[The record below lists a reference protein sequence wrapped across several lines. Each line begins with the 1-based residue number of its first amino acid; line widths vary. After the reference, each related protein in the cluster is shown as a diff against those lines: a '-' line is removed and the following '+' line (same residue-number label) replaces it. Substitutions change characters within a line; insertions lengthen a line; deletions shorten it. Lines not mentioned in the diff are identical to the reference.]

1 MIVGNGLIA
10 NLFKNEDRENVVF
23 FASGVSNSLETDKS
37 AFLREENL
45 IRKTIKENPNKIFI
59 YFSTCSI
66 YDSSKNGSSYVN
78 HKLKMEQ
85 IVEELANQF
94 LILRVSNAVGKG
106 GNPNLLMNYLVN
118 AFHQEKEI
126 TVHTLAT
133 RNLIDADDIKNITL
147 ELIDQGRLNQI
158 INVAYLENFST
169 SEILEILEKFFS
181 KNAKTELH
189 KSGQTYKISIPE
201 VEQYFIKHQL
211 TNKENY
217 LLRILE
223 RYYYLPNLFLK
234 IL

>member
-1 MIVGNGLIA
+1 MIIGNGLIA
-10 NLFKNEDRENVVF
+10 NLFRENDRENVVF

-45 IRKTIKENPNKIFI
+45 IRNTIKENPNKIFI

-85 IVEELANQF
+85 IVEELADQY

-147 ELIDQGRLNQI
+147 KFINENSFNKI

-169 SEILEILEKFFS
+169 SEILEILEKHFN
-181 KNAKTELH
+181 KTAKTSFV
-189 KSGQTYKISIPE
+189 KSGQSYLISIPE
-201 VEQYFIKHQL
+201 AEAYFLQNKL
-211 TNKENY
+211 TEKKEY
-217 LLRILE
+217 LLRIIK
-223 RYYYLPNLFLK
+223 RYY
-234 IL
+234 

>member
-10 NLFKNEDRENVVF
+10 NLFKNDDRENVVF

-37 AFLREENL
+37 AFQREENL
-45 IRKTIKENPNKIFI
+45 IRNTIKENPNKIFI

-133 RNLIDADDIKNITL
+133 RNLIDADDVKNITL
-147 ELIDQGRLNQI
+147 KFINENSFNKI

-169 SEILEILEKFFS
+169 TEILEILEKHFN
-181 KNAKTELH
+181 KTAKTYLV
-189 KSGQTYKISIPE
+189 KSGQSYLISIPE
-201 VEQYFIKHQL
+201 AEAYFAENKL
-211 TNKENY
+211 TEKKEY
-217 LLRILE
+217 LLRIIK
-223 RYYYLPNLFLK
+223 RYY
-234 IL
+234 

>member
-1 MIVGNGLIA
+1 MIIGNGLIA
-10 NLFKNEDRENVVF
+10 NLFRENDKENVVF

-133 RNLIDADDIKNITL
+133 RNLIDADDVKNITL
-147 ELIDQGRLNQI
+147 KFINENSFNKI

-169 SEILEILEKFFS
+169 IQILEILEKHFN
-181 KNAKTELH
+181 KTAKTYLV
-189 KSGQTYKISIPE
+189 KSGQSYLISIPE
-201 VEQYFIKHQL
+201 AEAYFAENKL
-211 TNKENY
+211 TEKKEY
-217 LLRILE
+217 LLRIIK
-223 RYYYLPNLFLK
+223 RYY
-234 IL
+234 

>member
-1 MIVGNGLIA
+1 MIIGNGLIA
-10 NLFKNEDRENVVF
+10 NLFRENDRENVVF

-133 RNLIDADDIKNITL
+133 RNLIDADDVKNITL
-147 ELIDQGRLNQI
+147 KFINENSFNKI

-169 SEILEILEKFFS
+169 KEILEILEKHFN
-181 KNAKTELH
+181 KTAKTYLV
-189 KSGQTYKISIPE
+189 KSGQSYLISIPE
-201 VEQYFIKHQL
+201 AEAYFAENKL
-211 TNKENY
+211 TEKKEY
-217 LLRILE
+217 LLRIIR
-223 RYYYLPNLFLK
+223 RYY
-234 IL
+234 

>member
-1 MIVGNGLIA
+1 MIIGNGLIA
-10 NLFKNEDRENVVF
+10 NLFKENDRENVVF

-45 IRKTIKENPNKIFI
+45 IRNTIKENPNKIFI

-147 ELIDQGRLNQI
+147 KFINENSFNKI

-169 SEILEILEKFFS
+169 KEILEILEKHFN
-181 KNAKTELH
+181 KTAKTYLV
-189 KSGQTYKISIPE
+189 KSGQSYLISIPE
-201 VEQYFIKHQL
+201 AEAYFAENKL
-211 TNKENY
+211 TEKKEY
-217 LLRILE
+217 LLRIIK
-223 RYYYLPNLFLK
+223 RYY
-234 IL
+234 

>member
-10 NLFKNEDRENVVF
+10 NLFRENDRENVVF

-37 AFLREENL
+37 AFQREENL

-147 ELIDQGRLNQI
+147 KFINENSFNKI

-169 SEILEILEKFFS
+169 KEILEILEKHFN
-181 KNAKTELH
+181 KTAKTYLV
-189 KSGQTYKISIPE
+189 KSGQSYLISIPE
-201 VEQYFIKHQL
+201 AEAYFAENKL
-211 TNKENY
+211 TEKKEY
-217 LLRILE
+217 LLRIIK
-223 RYYYLPNLFLK
+223 RYY
-234 IL
+234 

>member
-1 MIVGNGLIA
+1 MIIGNGLIA
-10 NLFKNEDRENVVF
+10 NLFKENDRENVVF
-23 FASGVSNSLETDKS
+23 FASGVSNSLETEKS
-37 AFLREENL
+37 AFLREEDL
-45 IRKTIKENPNKIFI
+45 LRKTLEENSDKIFI

-66 YDSSKNGSSYVN
+66 YDSSKNGSPYVN

-147 ELIDQGRLNQI
+147 KFINENILNTI

-169 SEILEILEKFFS
+169 SEILEILEKYFNKS
-181 KNAKTELH
+181 AKKSFV
-189 KSGQTYKISIPE
+189 KSGQSYLISIPE
-201 VEQYFIKHQL
+201 VENYFTENNL
-211 TNKENY
+211 TNKEAY
-217 LLRILE
+217 LCRILD
-223 RYYYLPNLFLK
+223 RYYSL
-234 IL
+234 